1 MRDTAVNIIN
11 IMPPKRKKAPEAATS
26 PAPRKKSKKEALA
39 AAKEWHDKR
48 QQSGD
53 STNKVANASA
63 PAPTSNGSKTVAAQK
78 TATSAWASS
87 EVETMPKSS
96 MQSSPLFEEEKS
108 RRGGNAFLQSLR
120 EEKRPAAD
128 VKEEAASL
136 RPMNGVQHLTTTQ
149 SGVVVENESTMN
161 TGTRR
166 KIDFAEL
173 ILVFLFLA
181 LNIVA
186 VMFIYDQQASIH
198 NYQISHAIEVEKLKA
213 GLSKSRGV
221 EAVLWSGIDVLEQTH
236 NVNSSDN
243 VNKVLKDLSEVP
255 ALYNIK
261 IEQDVDLQSSDA
273 KRDWLEGIRMK
284 EVEKH
289 LALDDLDEKL
299 VHLGI
304 EGRKEKIRG
313 ADE

>member
-1 MRDTAVNIIN
+1 
-11 IMPPKRKKAPEAATS
+11 MPPKRKAPEATTTS

-48 QQSGD
+48 QQSGV
-53 STNKVANASA
+53 STKKVANASA
-63 PAPTSNGSKTVAAQK
+63 PVPTSNGSKRVAAQK
-78 TATSAWASS
+78 TATSAWANKKVAAISSGS
-87 EVETMPKSS
+87 EVETVPKSP

-120 EEKRPAAD
+120 EEKRSAAA
-128 VKEEAASL
+128 VKEEATSL
-136 RPMNGVQHLTTTQ
+136 RPMNGVHSTRTSQ
-149 SGVVVENESTMN
+149 SGVVVDENESTMN
-161 TGTRR
+161 TGLRR

-173 ILVFLFLA
+173 IPVFLFLA

-198 NYQISHAIEVEKLKA
+198 NYQISHALEVEKLKA
-213 GLSKSRGV
+213 ELSKSRGV
-221 EAVLWSGIDVLEQTH
+221 EAVLWSGIDVLEQAH

-243 VNKVLKDLSEVP
+243 VNKILKDLSEVP

-261 IEQDVDLQSSDA
+261 IEQYVDLQSSDA

-304 EGRKEKIRG
+304 EGRKENIRG
-313 ADE
+313 AKE

>member
-1 MRDTAVNIIN
+1 
-11 IMPPKRKKAPEAATS
+11 MPPKRKKAPEAATS

-78 TATSAWASS
+78 TATSAWANKKVAAMISS
-87 EVETMPKSS
+87 EVETVPKR
-96 MQSSPLFEEEKS
+96 SSPLFEEEKS

-284 EVEKH
+284 EVEKR
-289 LALDDLDEKL
+289 LTLDDLDEKL

-304 EGRKEKIRG
+304 AGRKER
-313 ADE
+313 